1 MGGVVLCSTPAL
13 NLEMVWVMCR
23 NCGSKHIQIP
33 RRMVAAYGLLFKD
46 RGFGTFENLQR
57 ERYSVMNDA
66 GVSGPIVV

>member
-1 MGGVVLCSTPAL
+1 MAGAVLCSASTFKP
-13 NLEMVWVMCR
+13 EMARIMCR

-57 ERYSVMNDA
+57 ERYSAMNNA